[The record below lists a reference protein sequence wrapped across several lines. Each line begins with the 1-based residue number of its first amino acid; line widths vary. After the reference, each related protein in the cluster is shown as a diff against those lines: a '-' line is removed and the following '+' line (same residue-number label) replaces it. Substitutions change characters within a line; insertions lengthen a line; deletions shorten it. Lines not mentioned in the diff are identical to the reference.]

1 MSTSAR
7 PPRTGKL
14 ARTAIAGL
22 ASTRVGLATLRH
34 RLRSDG
40 NSDGAHADT
49 PAATAARQA
58 HEAEIGRILMGAMGQ
73 LRGTALKAAQVL
85 SMDADF
91 LPPGVRAE
99 LARATHQAPALNRA
113 LVGKVFRQAFGCE
126 PEALFSHFEPTA
138 FAAASLGQVHR
149 AVMHDGRAVAV
160 KVQYPGI
167 AATLD
172 TDLSLL
178 RGTLNT
184 LGQRLLTLP
193 DSTVVDRIL
202 AEISRQLRE
211 EVDYEHE
218 AEAQRWFAAHP
229 LHADIVVPQV
239 FASHSRRTVL
249 TQELLQGQH
258 VQAWC
263 AQQPPAA
270 VRNRQGQ
277 ALWDGLLHGA
287 LQLGRTHADLHPG
300 NVLFLP
306 DGRVGLL
313 DFGCTQ
319 VLPRHFTH
327 GLARLWTQWIGP
339 PRADAAT
346 LRHTYQHLRLA
357 APGLGLADFERCV
370 LPAVTVLLDWAT
382 EPLTGGVFDFAS
394 KSTPP
399 RLDAQRQAGLARHVQ
414 AMSAELMSW
423 DRAWLGLMHLL
434 RHLGAQVDTRQA
446 CALLAQAATPAQDAE
461 PGPPTATPKP

>member
-1 MSTSAR
+1 MSTPAR

-22 ASTRVGLATLRH
+22 ASTRVGIATLRH
-34 RLRSDG
+34 RLRSDDAQAG
-40 NSDGAHADT
+40 T

-91 LPPGVRAE
+91 LPAGVRAE
-99 LARATHQAPALNRA
+99 LARSTHQAPALNRA

-149 AVMHDGRAVAV
+149 AVLPDGRAVAV

-167 AATLD
+167 ADTLE
-172 TDLSLL
+172 TDLTLL

-184 LGQRLLTLP
+184 LGHRLLTLP

-202 AEISRQLRE
+202 GEIRRQLLE

-229 LHADIVVPQV
+229 LHADIVVPEV
-239 FASHSRRTVL
+239 IASHSRRTVL
-249 TQELLQGQH
+249 TQELLHGHH

-263 AQQPPAA
+263 AQQPPAD

-277 ALWDGLLHGA
+277 ALFDGLLHAA
-287 LQLGRTHADLHPG
+287 LRLRCTHADLHPG

-319 VLPRHFTH
+319 VLSRPFTH
-327 GLARLWTQWIGP
+327 GLARLWTQWTAH
-339 PRADAAT
+339 PRADAAA
-346 LRHTYQHLRLA
+346 LHGTYQA
-357 APGLGLADFERCV
+357 LGLTSPSLGLDVFEREL
-370 LPAVTVLLDWAT
+370 LPAVASVLDWAT
-382 EPLTGGVFDFAS
+382 EPFTTAQFDFAN
-394 KSTPP
+394 KSLPP
-399 RLDAQRQAGLARHVQ
+399 RVDAPRQAALVRHLQ
-414 AMSAELMSW
+414 GMTAELMSW

-434 RHLGAQVDTRQA
+434 RQLGAQVDTRHA
-446 CALLAQAATPAQDAE
+446 NALLAQEAA
-461 PGPPTATPKP
+461 

>member
-1 MSTSAR
+1 MSAAR

-40 NSDGAHADT
+40 AAGGS
-49 PAATAARQA
+49 PAATAARQT

-85 SMDADF
+85 SLDAEF
-91 LPPGVRAE
+91 LPAGVRAE

-149 AVMHDGRAVAV
+149 AVLHDGRTVAV
-160 KVQYPGI
+160 KLQYPGI
-167 AATLD
+167 AATLE

-184 LGQRLLTLP
+184 LGQRLLALP
-193 DSTVVDRIL
+193 RPEVVERMLD
-202 AEISRQLRE
+202 EIRRQLLE
-211 EVDYEHE
+211 EVDYVHE
-218 AEAQRWFAAHP
+218 AEAQRWFAAHA
-229 LHADIVVPQV
+229 LHDDIVVPEV
-239 FASHSRRTVL
+239 IASHSCGTVL
-249 TQELLQGQH
+249 TQALLPGHH
-258 VQAWC
+258 VQAWR
-263 AQQPPAA
+263 ALNPPQAL
-270 VRNRQGQ
+270 RNRQGQ
-277 ALWDGLLHGA
+277 ALLDGLLHAA
-287 LQLGRTHADLHPG
+287 LHWGRIHADLHPG
-300 NVLFLP
+300 NVLFMP

-319 VLPRHFTH
+319 ALSPGFTQ
-327 GLARLWTQWIGP
+327 GLAQLWSGWRAR
-339 PRADAAT
+339 PRASGARLLAAYHA
-346 LRHTYQHLRLA
+346 LGIA
-357 APGLGLADFERCV
+357 APGLSQAQFDQQV
-370 LPAVTVLLDWAT
+370 LPAVAPVIDWAT
-382 EPLTGGVFDFAS
+382 EPLTGGVFDFAA
-394 KSTPP
+394 KSPP
-399 RLDAQRQAGLARHVQ
+399 PQVGSQRQADLARHVQ
-414 AMSAELMSW
+414 AMTAELMSW

-434 RHLGAQVDTRQA
+434 RQLGAQVDTRQA
-446 CALLAQAATPAQDAE
+446 CERLAQAAH
-461 PGPPTATPKP
+461 PPQQVPPCPTSIA

>member
-1 MSTSAR
+1 MSHPPAR

-34 RLRSDG
+34 RLR
-40 NSDGAHADT
+40 GAGASADT
-49 PAATAARQA
+49 AAANAARQA
-58 HEAEIGRILMGAMGQ
+58 HEAEIGRILIGAMGQ

-91 LPPGVRAE
+91 LPAGVRAE
-99 LARATHQAPALNRA
+99 LARATHRAPALNRA

-149 AVMHDGRAVAV
+149 AVLHDGRAVAV

-167 AATLD
+167 DATLD
-172 TDLSLL
+172 TDLTLL
-178 RGTLNT
+178 RGTLNS
-184 LGQRLLTLP
+184 LGQRLLSLP
-193 DSTVVDRIL
+193 DPAVVDRIL
-202 AEISRQLRE
+202 AEIHRQLRE
-211 EVDYEHE
+211 EVDYAHE

-229 LHADIVVPQV
+229 LHADIVVPEV
-239 FASHSRRTVL
+239 VASHSRRTVL
-249 TQELLQGQH
+249 TQALLHGHH

-277 ALWDGLLHGA
+277 ALLDGLLHGA

-300 NVLFLP
+300 NVLFLA

-319 VLPRHFTH
+319 VLSQPFTH
-327 GLARLWTQWIGP
+327 RLARLWTQWLAR
-339 PRADAAT
+339 PRADVAT
-346 LRHTYQHLRLA
+346 LCQLYQA
-357 APGLGLADFERCV
+357 MGVASPGLSLADFQHQV
-370 LPAVTVLLDWAT
+370 LPAVASLLDWAT
-382 EPLTGGVFDFAS
+382 EPLTGGVFNFAD
-394 KSTPP
+394 KSSPP
-399 RLDAQRQAGLARHVQ
+399 RVGTQRQADVARHLQ
-414 AMSAELMSW
+414 AMPAELMSW

-434 RHLGAQVDTRQA
+434 RQLGAQVDTRQA
-446 CALLAQAATPAQDAE
+446 CALLARAAQAPGAE
-461 PGPPTATPKP
+461 P